1 MKKTRV
7 LLRFPNDFGWT
18 KYKLQLSDLKVV
30 GIFEDEIFAYIGG
43 DCISIKKDSLPKD
56 FVIEKG

>member
-7 LLRFPNDFGWT
+7 LLRFPNDFGWS
-18 KYKLQLSDLKVV
+18 KCKLQLSDLKVV
-30 GIFEDEIFAYIGG
+30 SIFEDEIFAYIGG